1 MDRIKGVNSECDR
14 TPIVNPARWCP
25 YHRFHAD
32 AVAALFAQARPT
44 GAYVHGVRSR
54 VQSGKH
60 TNCYKPVGVVGQA
73 VAGRIHVGAQTNI
86 VLRLA
91 TGLIK

>member
-32 AVAALFAQARPT
+32 AVAALFAQPVLLERMFMASEAAYNQENIPT
-44 GAYVHGVRSR
+44 AI
-54 VQSGKH
+54 
-60 TNCYKPVGVVGQA
+60 NPWEW
-73 VAGRIHVGAQTNI
+73 
-86 VLRLA
+86 
-91 TGLIK
+91 